1 MLKIPKT
8 LSMYLSLI
16 ISIFL
21 FVICIAGLFILPTL
35 TEMLINLRDNIG
47 IRNSIDACGRALVLA
62 MAYGIVVTM
71 LAADCLMFFL
81 LLRVK
86 NGQVFSG
93 ATVAI
98 IRGVS
103 WCCLLLCPQFGVLG
117 IYFQLSLLPA
127 FLCVFLGLC
136 LRVVKNVIEEA
147 TQIKNENDL
156 TV

>member
-8 LSMYLSLI
+8 VSVYLSLV
-16 ISIFL
+16 ISVLF
-21 FVICIAGLFILPTL
+21 FVICIGGFFVLPTL
-35 TEMLINLRDNIG
+35 TDVLLSLPDSIG
-47 IRNSIDACGRALVLA
+47 NRETVSAAGRAVVLA
-62 MAYGIVVTM
+62 LAYGILLIFLT
-71 LAADCLMFFL
+71 ADCLLFVL

-86 NGQVFSG
+86 NGKVFTD
-93 ATVAI
+93 ATVSI

-103 WCCLLLCPQFGVLG
+103 WCCLLLCPLFATLG
-117 IYFQLSLLPA
+117 LYFQLSWLLA